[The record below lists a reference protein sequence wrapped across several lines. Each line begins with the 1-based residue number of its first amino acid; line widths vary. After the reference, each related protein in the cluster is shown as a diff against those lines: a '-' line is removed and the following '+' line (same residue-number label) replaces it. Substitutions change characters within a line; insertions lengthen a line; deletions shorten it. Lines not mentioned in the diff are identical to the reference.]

1 MSSSSKVKDPSLAPQ
16 GELKIEWAR
25 AHMPVLG
32 KIQSRFEKEQPFRGL
47 SIGMCM
53 HLEMKTAALGEVF
66 QAGGALVS
74 ITGSNPL
81 STQDDVAAALAKA
94 GAHVYAW
101 RGVTADEHHENL
113 LRVLGHK
120 PRLVIDDGGELS
132 VAIHTE
138 LKGLLTEMIGACEET
153 TTGVHRYRAMEKDHS
168 LKYPVIAVNDA
179 HTKFLFDSQ
188 HGTGQS
194 ALEGV
199 MRATNMLIAGKT
211 VVVGGF
217 GWVGRG
223 IALRA
228 KGLGA
233 KVVVTE
239 VDPVRALEA
248 VMEGYS
254 VMPMREAAKVGDIFI
269 TATGCNQIITSEH
282 FGDMKDGVILAN
294 SGHFDVEVDVKS
306 LRERA
311 VSVRTARLNVEE
323 FKMKDGRRIYL
334 LAEGRLVNLA
344 AADGHPAEVMDMT
357 FANQALCAE
366 YLLKHKGKLEPK
378 VYVVP
383 AEIDKSVARLWLET
397 HDMKIDNLTQEQSQ
411 YLDSWR

>member
-1 MSSSSKVKDPSLAPQ
+1 MSKVKDPSLAAQ
-16 GELKIEWAR
+16 GELKIDWAR
-25 AHMPVLG
+25 DHMPVLRR
-32 KIQSRFEKEQPFRGL
+32 IHARFEKELPFRGVTV
-47 SIGMCM
+47 GMCM
-53 HLEMKTAALGEVF
+53 HLEMKTAVLG
-66 QAGGALVS
+66 QILKAGGATVA

-81 STQDDVAAALAKA
+81 STQDDVAAALAES
-94 GAHVYAW
+94 GVHVYAW
-101 RGVTADEHHENL
+101 RGVNPQEHHENL
-113 LRVLGHK
+113 LQVLAYNPG
-120 PRLVIDDGGELS
+120 LVIDDGGELS

-138 LKGLLTEMIGACEET
+138 QKQLTADMIGACEET
-153 TTGVHRYRAMEKDHS
+153 TTGVHRYRAMEKEGL
-168 LKYPVIAVNDA
+168 LKYPVIAVNDTR
-179 HTKFLFDSQ
+179 TKFLFDSQ

-254 VMPMREAAKVGDIFI
+254 VMRMKEAAKIGDIFI
-269 TATGCNQIITSEH
+269 TATGCNGIITAEH
-282 FGDMKDGVILAN
+282 FGEMKDGAVLAN
-294 SGHFDVEVDVKS
+294 SGHFDIEVDVKA
-306 LRERA
+306 LRQLAASR
-311 VSVRTARLNVEE
+311 RIARMNVEE
-323 FKMKDGRRIYL
+323 FKMKNRRRLYL

-344 AADGHPAEVMDMT
+344 AADGHPAEVMDMS
-357 FANQALCAE
+357 FADQALCAE
-366 YLLKHKGKLEPK
+366 YLVKNKGKLGPK
-378 VYVVP
+378 VYGVP
-383 AEIDKSVARLWLET
+383 PEIDKSTATLWLET
-397 HDMKIDNLTQEQSQ
+397 HNVGIDSLSREQLR
-411 YLDSWR
+411 YLDSWQ